1 MKSGNKIL
9 QWLTLVLCVVMSA
22 GVLVQTAGAA
32 EPTGKCTHATNEG
45 VEYFTPWGVLA
56 ADANKWRSELD
67 VTVSPG
73 GSVVAMELELNN
85 SSTRYQCT
93 EVGSSLGYTTFS
105 CNSMPNNS
113 IISGVYFRYVPDTSI
128 TEGTELS
135 FGVAQAFEPKE
146 HLFGTKGKFE
156 FPPYP
161 CARNLDTADFVAPL
175 GSALVFYTK
184 KDCDCEKNA
193 TELLTCDSNRTT
205 CITAAGTDKDK
216 IAACHNTYV
225 ECVKSASCVKKIDS
239 IENQSQDFLE
249 QADPFAMVNILSTGV
264 TTLDG
269 GQITFTGDTYT
280 TGGSRV
286 MMDVDI
292 EAEYNFNYD
301 LELFFRDFH
310 GYQKGVRY
318 HHVWDAATKTSS
330 GYIDS
335 DGYTININGASY
347 TVEGLDGLT
356 NADFPLTMTGGRISN
371 ISKAETDGWGK
382 PVLPPDADLDIF
394 FWYENTEGTL
404 GYQNS
409 IFHIERH
416 LNIQFSP
423 ECSQTAAAPALY
435 DPCQAS
441 RQMFSASLPTPLT
454 ITNSDYLC
462 VGNFVGKDSG
472 SGCNTGMFKNSTG
485 KSTDSTTHDS
495 DADPQ
500 YVYFATRKCV
510 NAACDWVTSTNA
522 YVYSVTIA
530 DGGGS
535 QREHGNTEVRTDI
548 STTSRFNVRLY
559 YNGTTNPFKIS
570 GVRLVVDE
578 PGTYVIYPFVSF
590 SDRGQTDPKHYLMH
604 NDTTIPGTEGR
615 IYVTVNDKDQLT
627 TCSSPANN
635 GYFKANWNDCLDSRL
650 TQLLTFEQIP
660 GKEEAWIENR
670 SNSPVYFPYVQEWSY
685 IPQELQIASLTY
697 KATALSDAGQPGLAW
712 CNPEGCYVPP
722 YTKIT
727 ITGGTFYL
735 DSSPKYDEYRVAYAR
750 RDTYNI
756 AHLFFNVHV
765 KQCDKKIPN
774 TGLSL
779 RSPLKVNERLDAGAL
794 NPSITTRNSFRTPL
808 NVSARVDEAT
818 NYVFTGN
825 SLRIPAIG
833 LGMETPLPIVHVYYE
848 DGSDGMRW
856 DLSTLGN
863 YVGELEGGSYIPYG
877 GNSVLTGHFW
887 SGGVFKNLENLNM
900 EDEVII
906 YGNDGVKYIYKVV
919 QKFIA
924 QPDEVYEMFQQVG
937 DRSLTL
943 VTCENYNL
951 VTDEYER
958 RYIVRA
964 VLESQELY
972 EEGIW

>member
-32 EPTGKCTHATNEG
+32 EPTGKCTNAANEG
-45 VEYFTPWGVLA
+45 IEYFTPWGVLA
-56 ADANKWRSELD
+56 KDAQKWRAALD
-67 VTVSPG
+67 VRAVKADGNSAGP
-73 GSVVAMELELNN
+73 VVGMELEIVN

-93 EVGSSLGYTTFS
+93 EILPSKTTPVDVRTFS

-113 IISGVYFRYVPDTSI
+113 VISGVYFLYKPNDTPGTDI
-128 TEGTELS
+128 TFTVTEAL
-135 FGVAQAFEPKE
+135 EPNEK
-146 HLFGTKGKFE
+146 LFSTGASVQY
-156 FPPYP
+156 PPYP
-161 CARNLDTADFVAPL
+161 CSRNLDTADFVAPV
-175 GSALVFYTK
+175 GNTMVFYTGD
-184 KDCDCEKNA
+184 DCECELKCKEDSSGDCEK
-193 TELLTCDSNRTT
+193 DSDGNTIYQ
-205 CITAAGTDKDK
+205 CKEEDSKPKPAK
-216 IAACHNTYV
+216 IA
-225 ECVKSASCVKKIDS
+225 
-239 IENQSQDFLE
+239 NQSRTFLE
-249 QADPFAMVNILSTGV
+249 QQDPYAIVNILNTD
-264 TTLDG
+264 TELKG
-269 GQITFTGDTYT
+269 GLINFNGSTYT
-280 TGGSRV
+280 YDAAKRSRV
-286 MMDVDI
+286 MMDVVEYAD
-292 EAEYNFNYD
+292 YNFSYD
-301 LELFFRDFH
+301 LELFFEVYNPDKDTAKTR
-310 GYQKGVRY
+310 GVRY
-318 HHVWDAATKTSS
+318 HHVWDPVTKTSS

-335 DGYTININGASY
+335 DGYDITINSVKY
-347 TVEGLDGLT
+347 TVAGIHGLKENNL
-356 NADFPLTMTGGRISN
+356 PLTLTGGRISN
-371 ISKAETDGWGK
+371 LAATEKDGWGNEIF
-382 PVLPPDADLDIF
+382 PPSADLDIF

-404 GYQNS
+404 GYENS
-409 IFHIERH
+409 IFHIERN

-435 DPCQAS
+435 DPCQAT
-441 RQMFSASLPTPLT
+441 RQMFTASLPSPLT
-454 ITNSDYLC
+454 ISSWDDSKKILNSDYLC
-462 VGNFVGKDSG
+462 ITDDCGYNKIK
-472 SGCNTGMFKNSTG
+472 NTTN
-485 KSTDSTTHDS
+485 DAE
-495 DADPQ
+495 ADPQ
-500 YVYFATRKCV
+500 DVYFFTRKCV
-510 NAACDWVTSTNA
+510 NAACDWVTSTSA

-535 QREHGNTEVRTDI
+535 ERVHGNQGVTSDIGTRSKFKVRFYG
-548 STTSRFNVRLY
+548 TSEH
-559 YNGTTNPFKIS
+559 PFAIT

-578 PGTYVIYPFVSF
+578 PGTYVIYPFAKYAE
-590 SDRGQTDPKHYLMH
+590 RGQSEPTHYLRH
-604 NDTTIPGTEGR
+604 DGGSGTTGR

-660 GKEEAWIENR
+660 GKEEAWMENR

-756 AHLFFNVHV
+756 SHLFFNVHV

-779 RSPLKVNERLDAGAL
+779 RSPLKINERLDAGAL
-794 NPSITTRNSFRTPL
+794 TPSITTRNSFRTPL